1 MPGTCYSRQNNMGH
15 LVLKASKPVWTQS
28 INGSNG
34 RLPRTDSFNRSSL
47 ALDWDDASLPV
58 NLPVPLEMPKRNTQM
73 SLVKNRVIW
82 KGLDL
87 DVHERNRTSGA
98 TAFVIHCLILIL
110 ILRWGMTAHTKV
122 VQEENTVVTPLHF
135 TLYAPPPMV
144 MPVAKAASGGG
155 GAHHFVEPAKV
166 HPPVFARTPVLAPQI
181 LRVEQPKLAVAPAA
195 TWKIPENNNLPS
207 LGVERS
213 PQIALASLGSG
224 GSSGFGS
231 GLGGGIGSGNASG
244 VGNGLMSVGGG
255 VSAPQV
261 IHSVDPE
268 FTEDARQANFQ
279 GTASIQLI
287 VDSQGYP
294 QDIRIVRHLG
304 MGLDQKAVDAV
315 KQYRFRP
322 AMYEGHPVAVQMQIE
337 VDFRLH

>member
-1 MPGTCYSRQNNMGH
+1 MPGACFSEQNLMSH
-15 LVLKASKPVWTQS
+15 LVLRTSKPAWTQS
-28 INGSNG
+28 IQGSNS
-34 RLPRTDSFNRSSL
+34 RQPRTDSFNRSSL
-47 ALDWDDASLPV
+47 ALDWDEASLPV
-58 NLPVPLEMPKRNTQM
+58 NLPVPLEMPKRNVQIGAVNDR
-73 SLVKNRVIW
+73 LIW

-87 DVHERNRTSGA
+87 DVHERNRSSGA

-110 ILRWGMTAHTKV
+110 ILRLGMAAHTKV
-122 VQEENTVVTPLHF
+122 AQAENTVVTPLHF

-155 GAHHFVEPAKV
+155 GAHHLVQPVKV
-166 HPPVFARTPVLAPQI
+166 HPPVFARTPVFAPQI
-181 LRVEQPKLAVAPAA
+181 LRVEQPKLAVEPAA
-195 TWKIPENNNLPS
+195 TWKIPENNNQPS
-207 LGVERS
+207 LAVAQS
-213 PQIALASLGSG
+213 PRIALASLGSG
-224 GSSGFGS
+224 GGSGFGS
-231 GLGGGIGSGNASG
+231 GLGGGIGSGNTSG

-315 KQYRFRP
+315 RQYRFRP
-322 AMYEGHPVAVQMQIE
+322 AVYQGHPVAVRMQIE